1 MAVKSRSENDSSLF
15 RLKDFWR
22 GSRTSLPM
30 MLGLIPSGMVLGA
43 FCVNKGFPV
52 WGVPMLTGLNFA
64 GGSEFASVA
73 LWTMPPNILLIAA
86 VTLLINSRHI
96 LMGAVF
102 SLFMKGVP
110 ARRVLPVIFFMC
122 DESWAMALSE
132 ASRQGGK
139 KDLPALY
146 SYYIGVCAVLYTGW
160 VLSSMAGAFFA
171 PFLGSDIRTWGL
183 DMAFPTTFF
192 VLLRGMWK
200 GCRKAIPWAV
210 SLFAAILAY
219 LWLPK
224 GWSVPAGTAAGLL
237 VVAFMPA
244 GTAKD
249 TPEGSAD
256 AGGGDDR

>member
-1 MAVKSRSENDSSLF
+1 
-15 RLKDFWR
+15 
-22 GSRTSLPM
+22 M

-146 SYYIGVCAVLYTGW
+146 SYYIGVCAVLYAGW

-171 PFLGSDIRTWGL
+171 PFLGSDIRTWGSIWRSPPH
-183 DMAFPTTFF
+183 FSS
-192 VLLRGMWK
+192 
-200 GCRKAIPWAV
+200 CCAV
-210 SLFAAILAY
+210 CG
-219 LWLPK
+219 K
-224 GWSVPAGTAAGLL
+224 
-237 VVAFMPA
+237 
-244 GTAKD
+244 
-249 TPEGSAD
+249 D
-256 AGGGDDR
+256 AGRRSPGL

>member
-160 VLSSMAGAFFA
+160 VLSSMAGAFL
-171 PFLGSDIRTWGL
+171 P
-183 DMAFPTTFF
+183 P
-192 VLLRGMWK
+192 
-200 GCRKAIPWAV
+200 
-210 SLFAAILAY
+210 SLAAI
-219 LWLPK
+219 
-224 GWSVPAGTAAGLL
+224 SVPG
-237 VVAFMPA
+237 
-244 GTAKD
+244 
-249 TPEGSAD
+249 GSIWRSPPHFSSCCAVCGKD
-256 AGGGDDR
+256 AGRRSPGL

>member
-1 MAVKSRSENDSSLF
+1 MKSRSENDSSLF

-30 MLGLIPSGMVLGA
+30 MLGFIPSGMVLGA

-160 VLSSMAGAFFA
+160 VLSSMAGAFL
-171 PFLGSDIRTWGL
+171 P
-183 DMAFPTTFF
+183 P
-192 VLLRGMWK
+192 
-200 GCRKAIPWAV
+200 
-210 SLFAAILAY
+210 SLAAI
-219 LWLPK
+219 
-224 GWSVPAGTAAGLL
+224 SVPG
-237 VVAFMPA
+237 
-244 GTAKD
+244 
-249 TPEGSAD
+249 GSIWRSPPHFSSCCAVCGKD
-256 AGGGDDR
+256 AGRRSPGL